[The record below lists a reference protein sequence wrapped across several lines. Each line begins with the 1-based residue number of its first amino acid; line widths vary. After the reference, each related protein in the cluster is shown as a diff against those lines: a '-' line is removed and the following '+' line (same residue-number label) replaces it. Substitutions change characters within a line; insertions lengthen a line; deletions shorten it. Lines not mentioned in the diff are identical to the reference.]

1 MDIDE
6 KGKNEEI
13 SIRLNSSKNLKS
25 TLNENYNSSGGNRFI
40 QKQPNSTKNKDSFIF
55 RQNDNSNLFSNF
67 KIADNSNNL
76 VNLYYKN
83 NNISEKNFSENL
95 SKNDD
100 NQNENIFKETV
111 RISFNTSEFNKIYD
125 NDK

>member
-25 TLNENYNSSGGNRFI
+25 TLNENYNSSGNRFI

-111 RISFNTSEFNKIYD
+111 RISFNTSQFNKIYD